1 MSILRPPLFLL
12 YLRRLSD
19 ARYNTS
25 TQWFRVLDTCV
36 KIERN
41 KLRFT
46 VTINN
51 YFKMT
56 NRLDMNVLMK
66 KKIFVLLLIIVFL
79 AGKNEKSLVGMAF
92 LKTPSVGVIFIRVF
106 V

>member
-1 MSILRPPLFLL
+1 
-12 YLRRLSD
+12 
-19 ARYNTS
+19 
-25 TQWFRVLDTCV
+25 
-36 KIERN
+36 
-41 KLRFT
+41 
-46 VTINN
+46 
-51 YFKMT
+51 MT

-79 AGKNEKSLVGMAF
+79 TGKNEKSLVGMAL

>member
-1 MSILRPPLFLL
+1 M
-12 YLRRLSD
+12 
-19 ARYNTS
+19 
-25 TQWFRVLDTCV
+25 DTWV

-41 KLRFT
+41 ELRVT

-79 AGKNEKSLVGMAF
+79 AGKNKKSVVGMAF
-92 LKTPSVGVIFIRVF
+92 LKTPSLGVIFIRVF

>member
-1 MSILRPPLFLL
+1 M
-12 YLRRLSD
+12 
-19 ARYNTS
+19 
-25 TQWFRVLDTCV
+25 